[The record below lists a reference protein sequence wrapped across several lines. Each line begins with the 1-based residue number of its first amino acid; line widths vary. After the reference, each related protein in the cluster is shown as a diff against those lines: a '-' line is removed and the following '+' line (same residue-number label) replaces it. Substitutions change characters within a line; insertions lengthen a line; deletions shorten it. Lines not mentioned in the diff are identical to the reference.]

1 MSKPQGVSQDSL
13 NTAFQG
19 AINMGNNG
27 VSKEDMKTAFVEAL
41 QPVINE
47 NKMMREQNE
56 SLINE
61 TRRGPQRT
69 ADALLA

>member
-1 MSKPQGVSQDSL
+1 
-13 NTAFQG
+13 
-19 AINMGNNG
+19 
-27 VSKEDMKTAFVEAL
+27 MKTAFVEAL